1 VAASALSISVHVLR
15 VFTDEVG
22 AFGNLLGVVDGA
34 LVSPDQRLRVA
45 ARLGYSETV
54 FIDDPAIGRIRIFT
68 PAVELPFAG
77 HPTVGTAWWL
87 RERGFD
93 VERLL
98 TPAGP
103 VEVSRD
109 ETLTWIRARADWTPR
124 FAWREMPD
132 PRMVEAADPSSYTS
146 GLHYLWAW
154 VDQTGGRV
162 RSRMFAPEMGIV
174 EDQATG
180 AAAIALTVLQ
190 QRDLDITQGRGSR
203 LYTKSDGDGWAR
215 LGGRVA
221 SEPMRIIEA
230 LNFSV

>member
-1 VAASALSISVHVLR
+1 VAASALSIGVHVLR
-15 VFTDEVG
+15 VFTDEIG

-54 FIDDPAIGRIRIFT
+54 FIDDPAIGRIQIFT

-87 RERGFD
+87 REQGYD
-93 VERLL
+93 AQRLL

-103 VEVSRD
+103 VEVSQD
-109 ETLTWIRARADWTPR
+109 ETLTWIRARSDWTPQ
-124 FAWREMPD
+124 FAWHEMPD
-132 PRMVEAADPSSYTS
+132 PGMVEAADPSNFAG

-174 EDQATG
+174 EDEASG

-221 SEPMRIIEA
+221 SDPMRTISA
-230 LNFSV
+230 DSHR

>member
-22 AFGNLLGVVDGA
+22 RFGNLLGVVDGA
-34 LVSPDQRLRVA
+34 LVSPEQRLRVA
-45 ARLGYSETV
+45 ARLAFSETV
-54 FIDDPAIGRIRIFT
+54 FIDDPVAGRIQIFT

-87 RERGFD
+87 RDRGFD
-93 VERLL
+93 TERLL

-103 VEVSRD
+103 VEVSQD
-109 ETLTWIRARADWTPR
+109 QTLTWIRARSDWTPQ
-124 FAWREMPD
+124 FAWHEMPD

-146 GLHYLWAW
+146 GQHYLWAW
-154 VDQTGGRV
+154 VDRTEGRI

-180 AAAIALTVLQ
+180 AAAIALTVRQ

-203 LYTKSDGDGWAR
+203 LYTKSDGDRWAR
-215 LGGRVA
+215 LGGRVG
-221 SEPMRIIEA
+221 SEPMRTISTDA
-230 LNFSV
+230 HR